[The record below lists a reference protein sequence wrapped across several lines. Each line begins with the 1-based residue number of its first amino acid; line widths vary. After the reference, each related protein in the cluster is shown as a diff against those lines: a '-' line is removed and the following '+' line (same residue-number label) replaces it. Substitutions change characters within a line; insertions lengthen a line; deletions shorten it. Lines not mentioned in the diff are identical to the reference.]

1 MSTQKKSKTLNELA
15 SSKRTLYCSEDLAK
29 DSRRVCKGQKGME
42 NGSGKSREKKKDFEM
57 VSYGV

>member
-42 NGSGKSREKKKDFEM
+42 NGSGKSREKKKRF
-57 VSYGV
+57 